1 MIKKISILALF
12 LILISTIF
20 WNFINYEYQNKI
32 LKSLLISYEKITFK
46 ESKYRKLEKKINE
59 ENIIVSK
66 FGNLKFKKVKLI
78 ERDSNQPLGYLE
90 IIKDEIIYLAAN
102 GDMYFFDKN
111 SNQTQIKNNLN
122 ELIGNNIKL
131 LEEALFNP
139 YFKDSIR
146 DLFFHKSY
154 LYVVLLYKEMDN
166 ENVRLSTAVLRGKF
180 NKDLIEFEFFFKPD
194 NFTKLDIDHAH
205 IGGRVVVDDND
216 NFFLAVPDYDQIERI
231 YENDNIFGKVV
242 KIKTLKNFEIISK
255 GHRNPQGLFYDKK
268 EKILLETEHGPSGGD
283 EINLIKKNLKYGWPT
298 TSLGAKDDPEDPH
311 PIYHNHLKH
320 GFEKPL
326 FSWRLYNPGISQII
340 KISENS
346 KFNFKEL
353 YMVSSLS
360 GGSMYTGNHLY
371 IFSKK
376 ENKFILEDKI
386 YINDR
391 IRDLIYD
398 SKNDRIILALESQE
412 SLGIISSE

>member
-1 MIKKISILALF
+1 MIKKTSFSILF
-12 LILISTIF
+12 LIIISAIF
-20 WNFINYEYQNKI
+20 WNFVNYESQNKV
-32 LKSLLISYEKITFK
+32 LKSLLLSYEKITFK
-46 ESKYRKLEKKINE
+46 ESKYKQLKKKIDE

-66 FGNLKFKKVKLI
+66 FGNLKLKKVKLI
-78 ERDSNQPLGYLE
+78 ERDSNIPLGYLE
-90 IIKDEIIYLAAN
+90 IIKDEIIYLTAS
-102 GDMYFFDKN
+102 GDIYFFDN
-111 SNQTQIKNNLN
+111 NLNQTQIQNNLN
-122 ELIGNNIKL
+122 ELTGNNIKL
-131 LEEALFNP
+131 LEEKLYDP

-146 DLFFHKSY
+146 DLLFHKGY
-154 LYVVLLYKEMDN
+154 LYVVLLYKEMNND
-166 ENVRLSTAVLRGKF
+166 NVRLSTAVLRGKF
-180 NKDLIEFEFFFKPD
+180 KKDLIEFEFFFKPN
-194 NFTKLDIDHAH
+194 NFTKLDIDYAH
-205 IGGRVVVDDND
+205 IAGRIVVDNNND
-216 NFFLAVPDYDQIERI
+216 FFLAVPDHDQIKRI

-242 KIKTLKNFEIISK
+242 KIKSLRNFEIISK

-283 EINLIKKNLKYGWPT
+283 EINLILQNLKYGWPT
-298 TSLGAKDDPEDPH
+298 TSLGVKDSSEAQY
-311 PIYHNHLKH
+311 PIFHNHVKQ

-346 KFNFKEL
+346 KFNFKGL

-376 ENKFILEDKI
+376 EKKFILEDKI
-386 YINDR
+386 FINDR

-398 SKNDRIILALESQE
+398 SKNDRIILALENQE
-412 SLGIISSE
+412 NIGIISSE